1 MVDRTVRTAVL
12 PVAGHG
18 TRFLPATKAVPKE
31 AIPVVDRPAIQYVV
45 EECVAAGIHDIL
57 FVTAQGKDALVDHFD
72 RAPAL
77 EAALAATG
85 KDDLLA
91 EVLRLAN
98 LVDIHT
104 IRQPEALGLG
114 HAVLMAR
121 GHVGSSSFAVA
132 LGDDFQGPGETLL
145 SDMIKAHE
153 ETGRPVVALME
164 VPRDQVHLYGNV
176 AVSPTD
182 KDGVFSIH
190 ELVEKPDAD
199 DAPSN
204 LAIIGRYVLPGEA
217 FEVLADTPPG
227 RGGEIQLTDALA
239 TMAADEPILGV
250 RLDGVRYDVGDK
262 LGYLKATIEL
272 ALARD
277 DLGPELR
284 PWLEELLGRE

>member
-18 TRFLPATKAVPKE
+18 TRFLPATKAIPKE

-45 EECVAAGIHDIL
+45 EECVAAGIRDIL
-57 FVTAQGKDALVDHFD
+57 FVTAQGKEALVDHFE

-77 EAALAATG
+77 EAALAAKG
-85 KDDLLA
+85 RDDLLA

-104 IRQPEALGLG
+104 IRQPEPLGLG

-121 GHVGSSSFAVA
+121 GHVGTSSFVVA

-145 SDMIKAHE
+145 SDMMKAHE
-153 ETGRPVVALME
+153 ESGRPVVALME

-176 AVSPTD
+176 AVSPTG
-182 KDGVFSIH
+182 KEGVFHVH
-190 ELVEKPDAD
+190 ELIEKPDPA

-217 FEVLADTPPG
+217 FDVLANTAPG

-262 LGYLKATIEL
+262 LGYLKATVEL
-272 ALARD
+272 ALARE
-277 DLGPELR
+277 DLGPDLR
-284 PWLEELLGRE
+284 TWLEELLGRD